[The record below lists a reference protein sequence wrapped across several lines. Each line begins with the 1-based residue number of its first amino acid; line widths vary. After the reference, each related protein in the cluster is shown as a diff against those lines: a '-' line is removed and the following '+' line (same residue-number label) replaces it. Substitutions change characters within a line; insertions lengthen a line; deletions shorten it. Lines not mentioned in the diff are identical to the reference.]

1 MSTKD
6 TIDKLYKLNLK
17 LTKSNKKFSN
27 QSQAMLQGIKES
39 LILINE
45 HKCTTRNDFEQL
57 LEKVSVA
64 LTLSITKSINYGTDF
79 DPNNR

>member
-1 MSTKD
+1 MNTKD

-17 LTKSNKKFSN
+17 LTKNNKKFSN
-27 QSQAMLQGIKES
+27 QSNAMLQGIKES
-39 LILINE
+39 LIMIHE
-45 HKCTTRNDFEQL
+45 HKCTTRNDFEEL
-57 LEKVSVA
+57 LQKISGA